1 MRRKTRNTKQKKV
14 ILELLKGTDTH
25 PTADWIYE
33 EARKVL
39 PDISLGTVY
48 RNLRV
53 LTENNVIQEL
63 NYGSS
68 YSRYD
73 GNPKEHYHFVCNEC
87 QRVFDV
93 PLDVHYELERKVEE
107 ATGWKVE
114 MHRLEFYGVC
124 ADCQQEKRER
134 KQA

>member
-1 MRRKTRNTKQKKV
+1 MRAKTRNTKQKKV

-33 EARKVL
+33 QARKVL

-53 LTENNVIQEL
+53 LTENEVIQEL
-63 NYGSS
+63 NYGST

-73 GNPKEHYHFVCNEC
+73 GNPKEHYHFVCNQC
-87 QRVFDV
+87 QAVFDV
-93 PLDVHYELERKVEE
+93 PIEVLPDINAKVEE
-107 ATGWKVE
+107 VTGWQVE
-114 MHRLEFYGVC
+114 MHRMEFYGLC
-124 ADCQQEKRER
+124 NECRSQQQ
-134 KQA
+134 QATN